1 MNNCEYCN
9 PELRKDQNVLFS
21 NESCLFLQL
30 TEQEIKGSGIIV
42 PKKHKETLFDLSKEE
57 WNDTYLMLKE
67 VKEYLD
73 ETLLPDGYNVGWN
86 CGHVGGQHIFH
97 AHMHVIPRFSEEP
110 MAGKGIRYLFKSK
123 DNSR

>member
-1 MNNCEYCN
+1 MNKCEYCN
-9 PELRKDQNVLFS
+9 LEIRSDQNVLYS

-57 WNDTYLMLKE
+57 WNDTYLLLKE

-73 ETLLPDGYNVGWN
+73 ETFLPDGYNVGWN

-97 AHMHVIPRFSEEP
+97 AHMHVIPRFSGEP
-110 MAGKGIRYLFKSK
+110 MAGKGIRYLFKNVTK
-123 DNSR
+123 IK

>member
-1 MNNCEYCN
+1 MNKCEYCN
-9 PELRKDQNVLFS
+9 LEIRSDQNVLYS

-57 WNDTYLMLKE
+57 WNDTYLLLKE
-67 VKEYLD
+67 VKKYLD
-73 ETLLPDGYNVGWN
+73 ETFSPDGYNVGWN

-97 AHMHVIPRFSEEP
+97 AHMHVIPRFSGEP
-110 MAGKGIRYLFKSK
+110 MAGKGIRYLFKNVTK
-123 DNSR
+123 IK

>member
-1 MNNCEYCN
+1 MNKCEYCN
-9 PELRKDQNVLFS
+9 LEIRSDQNVLYS

-57 WNDTYLMLKE
+57 WNDTYLLLKE

-73 ETLLPDGYNVGWN
+73 ETFLPDGYNVGWS

-97 AHMHVIPRFSEEP
+97 AHMHVIPRFSGEP
-110 MAGKGIRYLFKSK
+110 MAGKGIRYLFKNVTK
-123 DNSR
+123 IK

>member
-1 MNNCEYCN
+1 MNTCEYCN
-9 PELRKDQNVLFS
+9 LEIRSDQNVLYS

-57 WNDTYLMLKE
+57 WNDTYLLLKE

-73 ETLLPDGYNVGWN
+73 ETFLPDGYNVGWN

-97 AHMHVIPRFSEEP
+97 AHMHVIPRFSGEP
-110 MAGKGIRYLFKSK
+110 MAGKGIRYLFKNVTK
-123 DNSR
+123 IK

>member
-1 MNNCEYCN
+1 MNTCEYCN
-9 PELRKDQNVLFS
+9 PEIRSDQNVLFS
-21 NESCLFLQL
+21 NGSCLFLQL

-57 WNDTYLMLKE
+57 WNDTYLLLKE

-73 ETLLPDGYNVGWN
+73 ETFLPDGYNVGWN

-97 AHMHVIPRFSEEP
+97 AHMHVIPRFSGEP
-110 MAGKGIRYLFKSK
+110 MAGKGIRYLFKNVTK
-123 DNSR
+123 IK